1 MTADWRKIDQKTV
14 ERYLSV
20 LCEETLFVYEVK
32 RFNIKG
38 RQLLNIS
45 LNGLKWIWQRIEKNM
60 V

>member
-1 MTADWRKIDQKTV
+1 MTADGRKIDQKTV
-14 ERYLSV
+14 ERYLSA
-20 LCEETLFVYEVK
+20 LCETFFVYGVK

>member
-45 LNGLKWIWQRIEKNM
+45 LNGLKWI
-60 V
+60 